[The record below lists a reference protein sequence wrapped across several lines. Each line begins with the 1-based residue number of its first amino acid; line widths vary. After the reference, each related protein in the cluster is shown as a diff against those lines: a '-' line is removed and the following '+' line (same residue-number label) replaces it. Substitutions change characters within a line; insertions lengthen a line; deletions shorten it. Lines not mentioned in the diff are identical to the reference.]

1 MEQQNDNTQQPLIPD
16 GTTYIDENA
25 FSTRTDFTEVIIPDS
40 VTCIG
45 KEAFSECGSLKKV
58 TIGNNVTTIEE
69 AAFSNCHKLKDVS
82 IGRKVTYIGAK
93 AFSDCKGLTKIVMPD
108 SVTTIGKHAFSD
120 CVGLGEIIISKNV
133 TTIGEYAFS
142 GCVGLEKITIP
153 NNVVTIE
160 KSAFEGCKGLR
171 EVIIEDS
178 EEHLKIVQTSFSDCP
193 IASLYMGRSISAYK
207 DNPYERVAPEDR
219 YSPFKNTTTLTTLT
233 IGKNKIYPG
242 EKFENCFRL
251 LTINSMSTEPPF
263 ISLNCNPGFR
273 RGACVLNVPIG
284 CKEAYSQ
291 AAYWKDFA
299 KINEVDFSKK
309 ESTNNDYECV
319 ESDNDESTI
328 VIKGD
333 KVRLIIRNQDD
344 EQLERF
350 DVNGEKKL
358 NIPLAKVIIYKKDN
372 DS

>member
-25 FSTRTDFTEVIIPDS
+25 FSTRIDFTEVIIPDS

-45 KEAFSECGSLKKV
+45 KEAFEGCGSLEKV

-93 AFSDCKGLTKIVMPD
+93 AFSDCM
-108 SVTTIGKHAFSD
+108 S
-120 CVGLGEIIISKNV
+120 LGEIIISKNV

-160 KSAFEGCKGLR
+160 KSAFEKCRGLR
-171 EVIIEDS
+171 EVIIEDGNGA
-178 EEHLKIVQTSFSDCP
+178 LQIVQTAFSDCP
-193 IASLYMGRSISAYK
+193 IASLYMGRTIKAYK
-207 DNPYERVAPEDR
+207 DNPYKDHADR
-219 YSPFKNTTTLTTLT
+219 LCFPFNNTTSLTTLT
-233 IGKNKIYPG
+233 IGYKITIESGSFKNCIG
-242 EKFENCFRL
+242 LSE
-251 LTINSMSTEPPF
+251 INSIDTKPPYKTNALYYDTG
-263 ISLNCNPGFR
+263 IR
-273 RGACVLNVPIG
+273 RGACVLNIPIG
-284 CKEAYSQ
+284 CKDKYLQ
-291 AAYWKDFA
+291 DWYWKDFA

-309 ESTNNDYECV
+309 ESTNV

-328 VIKGD
+328 VIRGTNVPVSVYNRKGELTQHFT
-333 KVRLIIRNQDD
+333 VQ
-344 EQLERF
+344 
-350 DVNGEKKL
+350 GEEHL
-358 NIPLAKVIIYKKDN
+358 NIPLAKVFILKDDSEDN